1 MFTKESIM
9 TSTVEKTVLVINC
22 GSSSVKF
29 AIVNPADGHVYLN
42 GIAEALSLP
51 EARIEW
57 RFEGQ
62 DKQKENLGAGADH
75 NIAISFLNTN
85 VLATRKDLLSSIC
98 AVGHRIVQGGELYS
112 EPTLVTDEVEAGI
125 EKCIPF
131 APLHNPAHLI
141 GIRAARKSFA
151 NVPHVTVFDTAFHQT
166 MPPVAY
172 RFAIPEE
179 LYTKHGIR
187 RYGAHGTSH
196 YYVTHQVAKELGVD
210 VNNFN
215 VITCHLGNGASVSAV
230 KNGKCMDT
238 SMGLTPLDGLVMG
251 TRCGEIDPSVVFF
264 MCDVLGYKVEEVREI
279 FNKKSG
285 LMGISGVT
293 SDWRGITEGYE
304 AHEEKATLAFEMF
317 CYRLAKFIASY
328 YVPLGTVDAIVFT
341 GGIGENSYLMRKRVI
356 EYLPKVFGAK
366 IDNALNE
373 KARAFLGGRGPI
385 STPDSQVKIVVVPTN
400 EELVIAQSAFKFVK

>member
-1 MFTKESIM
+1 MSSNI
-9 TSTVEKTVLVINC
+9 EKTVLVINC

-29 AIVNPADGHVYLN
+29 AILNPNDGHIYLN
-42 GIAEALSLP
+42 GIAEALTLP
-51 EARIEW
+51 DARIEW
-57 RFEGQ
+57 HFEGQ
-62 DKQKENLGAGADH
+62 EKQKENLGANADH
-75 NIAISFLNTN
+75 NVAISFLNN
-85 VLATRKDLLSSIC
+85 NILATRKDLLESIC

-141 GIRAARKSFA
+141 GIRAARKAFSK
-151 NVPHVTVFDTAFHQT
+151 VPHVTVFDTAFHQT

-196 YYVTHQVAKELGVD
+196 YYVSHEVAKQLD
-210 VNNFN
+210 ADINNFN

-264 MCDVLGYKVEEVREI
+264 MCDVLGYKVEDVRDI

-285 LMGISGVT
+285 LMGISCET
-293 SDWRGITEGYE
+293 SDWRGITQGYLE
-304 AHEEKATLAFEMF
+304 NNEKATLAFEMF

-328 YVPLGTVDAIVFT
+328 YVPLGHVDAIVFT

-356 EYLPKVFGAK
+356 EYLPQVFGIK
-366 IDNALNE
+366 IDNDLNE
-373 KARAFLGGRGPI
+373 KALAYKGGSGPI
-385 STPDSQVKIVVVPTN
+385 HTTDSKVKVVVVPTN

>member
-1 MFTKESIM
+1 M

-29 AIVNPADGHVYLN
+29 AIIDPKTGHVYLN
-42 GIAEALSLP
+42 GIAEALTLDD
-51 EARIEW
+51 ARIDW

-62 DKQKENLGAGADH
+62 EKQKDTLGKGADH
-75 NIAISFLNTN
+75 QVAINYLNNNI
-85 VLATRKDLLSSIC
+85 LASAPELLKSIC

-141 GIRAARKSFA
+141 GIRAARKAFST
-151 NVPHVTVFDTAFHQT
+151 VPHVTVFDTAFHQT

-179 LYTKHGIR
+179 LYTKYGIR
-187 RYGAHGTSH
+187 KYGAHGTSH
-196 YYVTHQVAKELGVD
+196 AYVSKTICEQLGAD
-210 VNNFN
+210 PNNFN

-264 MCDVLGYKVEEVREI
+264 MCDVLGYKVEDVRDM

-285 LMGISGVT
+285 LLGISGVT

-304 AHEEKATLAFEMF
+304 NHEEKATLAFEMF

-341 GGIGENSYLMRKRVI
+341 GGIGENSCLMRKRVV
-356 EYLPKVFGAK
+356 ELLPQVFGVK
-366 IDNALNE
+366 IDEELNS
-373 KARAFLGGRGPI
+373 KARAYLGGSGPI
-385 STPDSQVKIVVVPTN
+385 HAPDSKVKVVVVPTN

>member
-1 MFTKESIM
+1 M

-29 AIVNPADGHVYLN
+29 AIVNPNDGHVYLN
-42 GIAEALSLP
+42 GIAEALNLP
-51 EARIEW
+51 QARIEW

-62 DKQKENLGAGADH
+62 EKQETSLGAGADH
-75 NIAISFLNTN
+75 NVAIAYLNDN
-85 VLATRKDLLSSIC
+85 ILASDKNLLASIC

-141 GIRAARKSFA
+141 GIRAARKAFA

-196 YYVTHQVAKELGVD
+196 FYVTHEVAKELHVD

-230 KNGKCMDT
+230 RNGKCMDT

-285 LMGISGVT
+285 LMGVSGVT
-293 SDWRGITEGYE
+293 SDWRGITKGRN
-304 AHEEKATLAFEMF
+304 AGEEKATLAFEMF

-328 YVPLGTVDAIVFT
+328 YVPLGKVDAIVFT
-341 GGIGENSYLMRKRVI
+341 GGIGENSYLMRQRVI
-356 EYLPKVFGAK
+356 ELLPEVFGIK
-366 IDNALNE
+366 LDNAANE
-373 KARAFLGGRGPI
+373 KALSYLGGRGLI
-385 STPDSQVKIVVVPTN
+385 SAPDSKVKVVVVPTN
-400 EELVIAQSAFKFVK
+400 EELVIAQSAYKFVK